1 MKLQNKALI
10 PVGNFM
16 QSLTLPAQISRART
30 KIVNEL
36 QKNIYELSNDEK
48 NIVINHNGEVSD
60 DGSITWQKDAD
71 RLLYIKEK
79 DEMMEESVDVTI
91 DNVTLFEKF
100 KEYME
105 NWNEEVSGEEASAYD
120 ILCEAL
126 GI

>member
-60 DGSITWQKDAD
+60 DGSITWQKDTD

-120 ILCEAL
+120 VLCEAL